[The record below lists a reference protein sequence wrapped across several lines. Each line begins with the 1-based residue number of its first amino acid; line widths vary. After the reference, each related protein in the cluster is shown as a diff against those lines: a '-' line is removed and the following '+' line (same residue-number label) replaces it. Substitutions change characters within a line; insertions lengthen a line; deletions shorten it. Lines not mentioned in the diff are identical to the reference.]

1 MVALL
6 AALVL
11 LGDNWLSL
19 RIPWQVFQHKNRSVT
34 ECNRMRLSASAV
46 RPQDFGTGM
55 HAISKML
62 PGDALD
68 LRRML
73 ILWVSV

>member
-1 MVALL
+1 VVALL

-19 RIPWQVFQHKNRSVT
+19 RIPWQ
-34 ECNRMRLSASAV
+34 
-46 RPQDFGTGM
+46 DFGTGM

-68 LRRML
+68 LRPML
-73 ILWVSV
+73 ILSLALYGVDNDTCRAMLRTMFGIESL